1 MRRLMRTSPSE
12 CRLFSRG
19 PDQQYVESLPMIRFQ
34 LRVNRWALPRY
45 REVRR
50 AQLLFALGP
59 ISLCKVTLEPP
70 DFNKETPPLRR
81 RLPGESN
88 CPRRLQR
95 PIGRPHSLRQRPAPA
110 PTERQLRLK
119 PHPASPKRQDPR
131 PPGTPSTPPPSG
143 RPAATIH
150 PEALCL
156 RGSALPTPGWTFSPR
171 PAPPNRVP
179 ANHRPARPLS
189 PAKPEAPARN
199 PSPYLDDEDLSTLAA
214 LLCSPRES
222 MSPEPPSASP
232 QTTRFSQRPHPFHS

>member
-1 MRRLMRTSPSE
+1 MPP
-12 CRLFSRG
+12 LFSWSRSAIRRK
-19 PDQQYVESLPMIRFQ
+19 PSHDSLSTQSESLGSSP
-34 LRVNRWALPRY
+34 LPRSPPGS
-45 REVRR
+45 VAFR
-50 AQLLFALGP
+50 AGTHQPVQGHARA
-59 ISLCKVTLEPP
+59 P